1 MSIVGVWRDNLN
13 AGIYLTEYG
22 PQGLDTVLQSIG
34 YIPGAADRCG
44 DHDHFYGRLR
54 KAIDIGAQR
63 YTDREP
69 QWFFMGAFQFNG
81 AFFYRTLWYVNR
93 YGQCL
98 PLALDHFVRRVKDRR
113 VKDTSTRI
121 ARTRASVAADALY
134 RIRRAMTNGD
144 PDELNAIMRELSQ
157 DETYGP
163 IMEIVTGHYGVEYV
177 ELMPLIYFL
186 MDQSNYSPERIGL
199 GKAIKEI
206 RKGRQLVER
215 GRDSA
220 ALTLTNLVML
230 RAGNRNPK
238 PQALSDARDR
248 LASLPAA

>member
-1 MSIVGVWRDNLN
+1 MSVVEIWRDNLN

-22 PQGLDTVLQSIG
+22 PQALDTVLQSIG
-34 YIPGAADRCG
+34 YSPGATDGSG
-44 DHDHFYGRLR
+44 DHNHFYGRLR
-54 KAIDIGAQR
+54 RAIDTGAQR

-98 PLALDHFVRRVKDRR
+98 PLALDPIVRRVKDRR

-121 ARTRASVAADALY
+121 ARTRASVAVDALY

-144 PDELNAIMRELSQ
+144 QDALNAIMRELAQ

-177 ELMPLIYFL
+177 ELVPLIDFL
-186 MDQSNYSPERIGL
+186 MDQSDYSPQRIGL
-199 GKAIKEI
+199 NRAIKDI
-206 RKGRQLVER
+206 RKGRRLIER

-230 RAGNRNPK
+230 RGGSRNPR
-238 PQALSDARDR
+238 PQALSDARDK